1 MAHAVS
7 THRDRDGQVEHC
19 AVVEE
24 IAVLNVGRPAVGVPK
39 RCVEGEPANASA
51 AISAALAVTV
61 SVKMATLPAKVV
73 GSPNVKDS
81 AGGGT
86 RRPIGQL
93 FNRP

>member
-1 MAHAVS
+1 M
-7 THRDRDGQVEHC
+7 
-19 AVVEE
+19 
-24 IAVLNVGRPAVGVPK
+24 LNVGRPAVGVPK

-73 GSPNVKDS
+73 GSPNVKDI

-86 RRPIGQL
+86 RRPLGQL